1 MQRRS
6 TNSDSGQ
13 APLVVRSAISIGS
26 LGISLGGMMFAP
38 PQTTRAQVDPSIA
51 KTKVNLQ
58 AVPVESVFEAPV
70 EPIYTIKEPI
80 VESQTWEPE
89 YIEPEYVEPEY
100 TEPAYIEPEYVEEAI
115 EQPEFVPAETQE
127 PIEGSHS
134 YIDTT
139 DYSLGATTAYDEPPA
154 VVLSERSTGCEAT
167 VAAGEGVPG
176 SVCAPVSPTP
186 IKPTTATAAQPYPGQ
201 PVAVPNVSVP
211 ELEVRAPYVAA
222 APAGVESVEYSVAAV
237 PNYYPVAEVPALDL
251 NGIVLGAAGF
261 IPKPGEDSAQ
271 IYNSYYNVAA
281 QALRDRSV
289 RPQDLI
295 ARVSSRLVFPL
306 SIPAPITSA
315 FGLRVHPVLGTARM
329 HTGTDIGAPM
339 GTPVVAALA
348 GRVAISDFLGGYGLT
363 VVLEHEKGTQETL
376 YGHLSEVFVKAGDTV
391 KKGDPIGRVGS
402 TGLSTGP
409 HLHFEVRKLTKEGWV
424 NLDPGRQLEYGL
436 AQLVRNLRTIENAPA
451 TPPTLLDTQTAD
463 SEVLDEISQGPT
475 SSEAVADTP
484 SS

>member
-6 TNSDSGQ
+6 TNSDSGRS
-13 APLVVRSAISIGS
+13 PMVVRSAISIGS
-26 LGISLGGMMFAP
+26 LGISIGGMMFAP

-58 AVPVESVFEAPV
+58 AVPVESVFEAPI
-70 EPIYTIKEPI
+70 EPSYTIKEPI

-89 YIEPEYVEPEY
+89 YIEPEY

-115 EQPEFVPAETQE
+115 EQPEFVPEETQE

-139 DYSLGATTAYDEPPA
+139 DYSLGATTSYDESPA

-176 SVCAPVSPTP
+176 SVCAPVSPTAT
-186 IKPTTATAAQPYPGQ
+186 KPTVAAAAGFNSGQ

-211 ELEVRAPYVAA
+211 ELEVPAPSVAA
-222 APAGVESVEYSVAAV
+222 VPVGVGYSVAAV
-237 PNYYPVAEVPALDL
+237 PDYYPVAEVPALDL

-271 IYNSYYNVAA
+271 IYNAYYNVAA

-315 FGLRVHPVLGTARM
+315 FGLRVHPVLGTAQM

-363 VVLEHEKGTQETL
+363 VVLEHEKGTKETL

-451 TPPTLLDTQTAD
+451 TPPTVLDTQTAE
-463 SEVLDEISQGPT
+463 SEVLDDISQGPT
-475 SSEAVADTP
+475 SSEDVADTP